1 MSFEILA
8 GKYGSRGCAK
18 DAQLEEVPV
27 ATPADDVAPVEPM
40 PEITWRD
47 SEKVVELSEYVKR
60 NKSMGIRICMIDDT
74 PGIRFDPPLARPEAG
89 DAARRRWEIS
99 ARAEELYH
107 VAFED
112 LTCLI
117 EMGLMTLPEA
127 GPIAGEKWV
136 LTGP

>member
-1 MSFEILA
+1 M
-8 GKYGSRGCAK
+8 
-18 DAQLEEVPV
+18 
-27 ATPADDVAPVEPM
+27 VEPM

-60 NKSMGIRICMIDDT
+60 NKSMGIRVCMIDGT

-99 ARAEELYH
+99 SRAEELYH

-112 LTCLI
+112 LTALI

-127 GPIAGEKWV
+127 GPLAEKR
-136 LTGP
+136 